1 MDDKLIDIEMQGHE
15 TAQTMRQANVE
26 LRGQRDIITGI
37 SDKNKNIKNNL
48 KAGKKVIAQI
58 SF

>member
-15 TAQTMRQANVE
+15 TAQIMRQANIE
-26 LRGQRDIITGI
+26 IRGQRDIIHAI
-37 SDKNKNIKNNL
+37 SDKNKNIKTNL
-48 KAGKKVIAQI
+48 KAGKQVIAQI

>member
-1 MDDKLIDIEMQGHE
+1 MQGQE
-15 TAQTMRQANVE
+15 TAQVMRQANVE

-37 SDKNKNIKNNL
+37 SDKNKNIKPNL